1 MMNLEDDI
9 KALANAFGE
18 EYELPTSP
26 TVIPL
31 KPDDKTKP
39 LTLPP
44 SMLESMIKPN
54 PPQKIS
60 TSPAPTKP
68 QQTEK
73 TEDNVVDNAVS
84 SSKKDFK
91 TSTSDNSMLQPIK
104 RKRGRPPKQYK
115 IDDKR
120 KSFTG
125 DNSNANQFNSQFN
138 ERQLEKL
145 SHDIGKRGKRNR
157 ALLPV
162 VLDTSNQMRL
172 RGKTS
177 LTYLQIYGQL
187 NRGQLEA
194 VLNQKSEDLPLTIAE
209 IAALNLLNEVIS
221 GDEKAKKL
229 YWDLQ
234 KTLEKSKNTPVKP
247 DKNASTLLEKAL
259 AESEEAI
266 LGEIVVDNP
275 E

>member
-9 KALANAFGE
+9 KALANTFGE
-18 EYELPTSP
+18 EYELPNTP

-54 PPQKIS
+54 LPQTTT
-60 TSPAPTKP
+60 TSPAPANSP
-68 QQTEK
+68 QTEIRI
-73 TEDNVVDNAVS
+73 DNAVDSAVS
-84 SSKKDFK
+84 SSKRDSK
-91 TSTSDNSMLQPIK
+91 TSTGDSNMSQPIK

-120 KSFTG
+120 KTFTG
-125 DNSNANQFNSQFN
+125 DNSNTDQSSAQFD

-157 ALLPV
+157 ELLPV